1 MNRFFRRSA
10 VPYIAACLSVLFLCV
25 QIVNAQETEAPE
37 LPDRFMIRGGYLFVF
52 GADTDIQLN
61 GQRGLGSTI
70 DFNRTLGGATDY
82 SGFRIDAAYRFNDR
96 HSLGVSYYRVL
107 RDGNRT
113 ISTDLNVR
121 DTTFAAGANVN
132 SSLNFDLWRLIYNY
146 SFYRNDKVELG
157 ISPSLYMLRLKFN
170 IAGDLTCS
178 SNSSN
183 STSTNCVGQP
193 TNFGSSSE
201 KLTVPLPSLGGYLN
215 YHITPK
221 LLSQARFDWFYLKVG
236 NAFEGSMFEFYAG
249 LEYRLFT
256 HFSLGASYDRLQAN
270 VDLHKATSSS
280 GVAINNAWNTVFLY
294 GALYF

>member
-1 MNRFFRRSA
+1 MMRFFRRSA
-10 VPYIAACLSVLFLCV
+10 VPYIAAGLSVLFLCV

-52 GADTDIQLN
+52 GAETDIQLN

-157 ISPSLYMLRLKFN
+157 ISPSLYMLRLRTN
-170 IAGDLTCS
+170 IAGDFTCS
-178 SNSSN
+178 SNN
-183 STSTNCVGQP
+183 TSTNCAGQS
-193 TNFGSSSE
+193 TSSGSATDN
-201 KLTVPLPSLGGYLN
+201 LTVPLPSLGGYLN

-236 NAFEGSMFEFYAG
+236 DAFEGSMFEFYAG

-270 VDLHKATSSS
+270 VDLHKQTSPS

>member
-1 MNRFFRRSA
+1 MMRFFRRSA
-10 VPYIAACLSVLFLCV
+10 VPYIAAGLSVLFLCV
-25 QIVNAQETEAPE
+25 QIVNAQETESPE

-52 GADTDIQLN
+52 GAETDIQLN

-157 ISPSLYMLRLKFN
+157 ISPSLYMLRLRTN
-170 IAGDLTCS
+170 VAGDFTCS
-178 SNSSN
+178 SNN
-183 STSTNCVGQP
+183 TSTNCAGQS
-193 TNFGSSSE
+193 TSSGSATDN
-201 KLTVPLPSLGGYLN
+201 LTVPLPSLGGYLN

>member
-1 MNRFFRRSA
+1 MNRLFSRSA
-10 VPYIAACLSVLFLCV
+10 VPYIAAGLSILFLCV
-25 QIVNAQETEAPE
+25 QIVNAQETGPPE

-61 GQRGLGSTI
+61 GQRGVGSVI
-70 DFNRTLGGATDY
+70 DFNRTLGGTTDY
-82 SGFRIDAAYRFNDR
+82 SGFRIDSMYRFNDR
-96 HSLGVSYYRVL
+96 HSLGISYYRVL
-107 RDGNRT
+107 RDGTRT
-113 ISTDLNVR
+113 ISNDLNVK
-121 DTTFAAGANVN
+121 DTTFTAGANVT

-157 ISPSLYMLRLKFN
+157 ISPSLYMLRLKFG
-170 IAGDLTCS
+170 IAGDATCS
-178 SNSSN
+178 SNN
-183 STSTNCVGQP
+183 TATTNCAGQP
-193 TNFGSSSE
+193 TSFGTATE

-270 VDLHKATSSS
+270 VDLHKATNSS
-280 GVAINNAWNTVFLY
+280 GVGINNAWNTVFLY

>member
-1 MNRFFRRSA
+1 
-10 VPYIAACLSVLFLCV
+10 
-25 QIVNAQETEAPE
+25 
-37 LPDRFMIRGGYLFVF
+37 
-52 GADTDIQLN
+52 
-61 GQRGLGSTI
+61 
-70 DFNRTLGGATDY
+70 
-82 SGFRIDAAYRFNDR
+82 
-96 HSLGVSYYRVL
+96 
-107 RDGNRT
+107 
-113 ISTDLNVR
+113 
-121 DTTFAAGANVN
+121 VN

-157 ISPSLYMLRLKFN
+157 ISPSLYMLRLRTN
-170 IAGDLTCS
+170 IAGDFTCS
-178 SNSSN
+178 SNN
-183 STSTNCVGQP
+183 TSTNCAGQS
-193 TNFGSSSE
+193 TSSGSATDN
-201 KLTVPLPSLGGYLN
+201 LTVPLPSLGGYLN